1 MKSAELIEGQESILY
16 NLNREEFDLEKFKG
30 VAKDTLEVVLPELKE
45 KKNADMDLLKLLIK
59 MTRFSERELYSN
71 EQEAA
76 QYLNN
81 EILYAVENGSEVL
94 DITALIDVNFKGYFT
109 LECSSSLIKYDQWTG
124 KRRNFDKSSKLR
136 EPQLFMQR
144 HIEKMMYDTAKWMLY
159 EYGIFEN

>member
-1 MKSAELIEGQESILY
+1 MKCAELIEGWESILY
-16 NLNREEFDLEKFKG
+16 DLNREEFDLEKFKG

-94 DITALIDVNFKGYFT
+94 DIDDNNVLYMFAPNSIDRIGIDLNAFDLKDLIRFFAA
-109 LECSSSLIKYDQWTG
+109 
-124 KRRNFDKSSKLR
+124 F
-136 EPQLFMQR
+136 
-144 HIEKMMYDTAKWMLY
+144 
-159 EYGIFEN
+159 